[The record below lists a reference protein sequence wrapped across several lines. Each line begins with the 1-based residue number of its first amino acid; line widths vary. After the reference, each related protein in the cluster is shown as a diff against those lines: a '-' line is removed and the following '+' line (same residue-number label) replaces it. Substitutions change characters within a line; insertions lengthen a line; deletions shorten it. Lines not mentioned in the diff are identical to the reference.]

1 MTAPSQR
8 SGLPVRHGCFVL
20 LVIAALALFRNPV
33 SALASLAVHD
43 ERYSYIAFIPFI
55 SAFLI
60 YLDSGRIFRDSSSS
74 RALAAGVAS
83 LAIGAFWI
91 FRGLD
96 SSPNAAVLPL
106 LIASLV
112 VLWIGLFTLCYGAA
126 ASKIAAFPLLFL
138 VLCVPP
144 PAGVMGGIVVAL
156 QRASA
161 DMSYLLFKALGVP
174 VLRQGFV
181 FSLPGLDI
189 EVAEQCSGIRS
200 SLSLLIAG
208 ILASHLVLHST
219 WKKIC
224 LSLLTIPIVIAKNA
238 LRIVVLAL
246 LGAYVDREIL
256 FGRMHKNSG
265 LLFSPLSLLVM
276 AWFLFMLYRSEKKRS
291 AVDAKG

>member
-1 MTAPSQR
+1 MTDPSQR

-20 LVIAALALFRNPV
+20 LAITALVLFRNPV
-33 SALASLAVHD
+33 SALAGLALHD
-43 ERYSYIAFIPFI
+43 ERYSYIAFIPFL

-60 YLDSGRIFRDSSSS
+60 YLDSGRIFRGTAPSK
-74 RALAAGVAS
+74 ALGAGLAS

-91 FRGLD
+91 FRGHD
-96 SSPNAAVLPL
+96 SGTAAAGLPL
-106 LIASLV
+106 RIASLA
-112 VLWIGLFTLCYGAA
+112 VLWIGFFVLCYGIA
-126 ASKIAAFPLLFL
+126 ASKAAAFPLLFL
-138 VLCVPP
+138 LLCVPP
-144 PAGVMGGIVVAL
+144 PAGVMEGMVVAL
-156 QRASA
+156 QGASA
-161 DMSYLLFKALGVP
+161 DVSYLFFKALGVP

-200 SLSLLIAG
+200 SLSLFIAG

-238 LRIVVLAL
+238 LRIVVLSL

-256 FGRMHKNSG
+256 FGRIHRNSG

-276 AWFLFMLYRSEKKRS
+276 AWLLLMLYRSENKRP
-291 AVDAKG
+291 AADAKG